1 MGGQFSRQK
10 PAEAVPPP
18 AEITTLF
25 QPGELR
31 DYAGFVGRSVRR
43 RWKLAAAILV
53 LFVAATAA
61 VTWLLPRRYHVE
73 GRLFAMPVEGT
84 PGAVRS
90 ATGEP
95 TGLAQGAAE
104 VILTHQNLVALMA
117 ELDLPARWEAA
128 RPPLLRSWDQL
139 KHALGAKEL
148 DKEAR
153 DRVLIGYLQKRLV
166 VQAKGPDVIISFDWA
181 EPRTAFEVVGSSQK
195 KFLVVRRAA
204 ELIPLERKVST
215 IEASAALAQR
225 RIDELVERIDE
236 AARAK
241 RVGARSSTVRGLQAE
256 GRFRD
261 LPDQRLARQRM
272 QIISRRKA
280 VAELE
285 DVRRKRLSEL
295 NATLAEQRAVLGPGN
310 PAVLDSEDKIRS
322 LERDDA
328 AVEALKTEEQRLLAE
343 FVRDG
348 GKEVELASEPAQIWP
363 AELKDDEEPIAYGK
377 ARIAMELS
385 NLQHLLGQAAEA
397 QVVLASARASFDSR
411 YMVVIPAEEPDE
423 PVAPKTGLLLL
434 AGLLGGALLAVL
446 GAVTANLRGSAIRE
460 SWQVERQ
467 LDLPVLAEVREP

>member
-1 MGGQFSRQK
+1 
-10 PAEAVPPP
+10 
-18 AEITTLF
+18 
-25 QPGELR
+25 
-31 DYAGFVGRSVRR
+31 
-43 RWKLAAAILV
+43 
-53 LFVAATAA
+53 
-61 VTWLLPRRYHVE
+61 
-73 GRLFAMPVEGT
+73 
-84 PGAVRS
+84 
-90 ATGEP
+90 
-95 TGLAQGAAE
+95 
-104 VILTHQNLVALMA
+104 
-117 ELDLPARWEAA
+117 
-128 RPPLLRSWDQL
+128 
-139 KHALGAKEL
+139 
-148 DKEAR
+148 
-153 DRVLIGYLQKRLV
+153 
-166 VQAKGPDVIISFDWA
+166 
-181 EPRTAFEVVGSSQK
+181 
-195 KFLVVRRAA
+195 
-204 ELIPLERKVST
+204 
-215 IEASAALAQR
+215 
-225 RIDELVERIDE
+225 
-236 AARAK
+236 
-241 RVGARSSTVRGLQAE
+241 
-256 GRFRD
+256 
-261 LPDQRLARQRM
+261 M

-411 YMVVIPAEEPDE
+411 YMVVIPAEEPEE